1 MGLFGGPR
9 ASDRT
14 IMEDNMTD
22 FVFRCRQCRYNF
34 RPSAGIVETTDGT
47 CPLCGGSDLTKVVA
61 RDETIV
67 LETGRCGND
76 CYECAD

>member
-1 MGLFGGPR
+1 MVLSGGQH
-9 ASDRT
+9 AQDQT
-14 IMEDNMTD
+14 IMEDKVPD

-34 RPSAGIVETTDGT
+34 RPPGGIVEATDGT
-47 CPLCGGSDLTKVVA
+47 CPLCGGSDLTKGVA

-76 CYECAD
+76 CFECAD